1 MKSINYLH
9 TSHDTYYVQQ
19 GQEGG
24 VTLIA
29 LSFSQVSTRTHI
41 HTQMPATAR
50 KRRKEKDEI
59 DLFSAQEEWQ
69 TLRVN
74 ASKVNKI

>member
-50 KRRKEKDEI
+50 KRRTEKDEI
-59 DLFSAQEEWQ
+59 DLTVFCTRGMANITCKRE
-69 TLRVN
+69 
-74 ASKVNKI
+74 